1 VAIHDKQHFSNELER
16 FQQVHDTLVQQSEQ
30 AQEAHHTLERTLA
43 LLVMEKEGMMKENA
57 ELKVVCEETMAL
69 LETYQQQEEQQQ
81 QR

>member
-1 VAIHDKQHFSNELER
+1 
-16 FQQVHDTLVQQSEQ
+16 
-30 AQEAHHTLERTLA
+30 
-43 LLVMEKEGMMKENA
+43 LVMEKEGMMKENA